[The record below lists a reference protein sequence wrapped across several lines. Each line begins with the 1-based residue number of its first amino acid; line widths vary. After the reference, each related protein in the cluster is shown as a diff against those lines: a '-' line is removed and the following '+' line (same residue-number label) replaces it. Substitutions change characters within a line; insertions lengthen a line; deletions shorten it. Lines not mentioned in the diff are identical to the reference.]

1 MKKLVS
7 IRALTARINRKL
19 AKESKKLLK
28 YQPRLQ
34 TNDLL
39 VEYAI
44 VDLKT
49 NAILNFH
56 MANEIQELARQL
68 GCLACL
74 EEVSVDADSLAI

>member
-7 IRALTARINRKL
+7 IRAITARLNRKL

-28 YQPRLQ
+28 YKPRLESG
-34 TNDLL
+34 DSI

-49 NAILNFH
+49 DSIINFY
-56 MANEIQELARQL
+56 MASEIQEFARGL
-68 GCLACL
+68 GCLAGL
-74 EEVSVDADSLAI
+74 EEVSFE

>member
-28 YQPRLQ
+28 YQPRLKSD
-34 TNDLL
+34 NPL
-39 VEYAI
+39 VEYAV

-56 MANEIQELARQL
+56 MAGEIQEFAREL
-68 GCLACL
+68 GCLSFL
-74 EEVSVDADSLAI
+74 EDVSLEADSLAS

>member
-7 IRALTARINRKL
+7 IRAIMARLNRKL

-28 YQPRLQ
+28 YKPRVE
-34 TNDLL
+34 NGDSI

-49 NAILNFH
+49 NSIINFH
-56 MANEIQELARQL
+56 MASEIQEFAREL
-68 GCLACL
+68 GCLAGL
-74 EEVSVDADSLAI
+74 EEISFE

>member
-7 IRALTARINRKL
+7 IRAITARLNRKL

-28 YQPRLQ
+28 YKPRLESGD
-34 TNDLL
+34 NI

-49 NAILNFH
+49 DSIINFY
-56 MANEIQELARQL
+56 MASEIQEFARGL
-68 GCLACL
+68 GCLAGL
-74 EEVSVDADSLAI
+74 EEVSFE

>member
-7 IRALTARINRKL
+7 IRAITARLNRKL

-28 YQPRLQ
+28 YKPRLE
-34 TNDLL
+34 NGDSI

-49 NAILNFH
+49 NSIINFH
-56 MANEIQELARQL
+56 MGSEIQEFARGL
-68 GCLACL
+68 GCLASL
-74 EEVSVDADSLAI
+74 EEVSFE

>member
-28 YQPRLQ
+28 YKPRLESG
-34 TNDLL
+34 DPV
-39 VEYAI
+39 VEYAV

-49 NAILNFH
+49 NAIIDFQ
-56 MANEIQELARQL
+56 MASEIQEFARRL

-74 EEVSVDADSLAI
+74 EEVYLES

>member
-7 IRALTARINRKL
+7 IRALTARVNRKL

-28 YQPRLQ
+28 YKPRLEDSD
-34 TNDLL
+34 NLI
-39 VEYAI
+39 EYAV

-49 NAILNFH
+49 NSIINFH
-56 MANEIQELARQL
+56 MASELQEFARGL

-74 EEVSVDADSLAI
+74 EDISFEV